1 MTFKFEGNWE
11 SSGAGCSVSIKFEIW
26 LKVSA
31 ILALLH
37 FLLS

>member
-11 SSGAGCSVSIKFEIW
+11 SRDARRSVSIKFD
-26 LKVSA
+26 LGLSVSA

-37 FLLS
+37 FVF